1 MQGEVYLTTVN
12 VAHVAAFSEFDECGP
27 ITWFVFSWAIVTS
40 NCLSSMSSPQIRRV
54 NEHASIWTISDC
66 RMLSILIFLCCCY
79 VFHCFS
85 GLLVIIYVVF
95 VKQYLFCLNY
105 TSSMSR
111 DAALFWLLFIFC
123 NLFQLPISAK
133 TKHAPNIEVYE
144 STFSLHQK
152 ICRGEK
158 GTVWSNAL
166 ALHRGAQ
173 VLSCGSDVSVLR
185 VWTLDTRES

>member
-1 MQGEVYLTTVN
+1 MNSLGCANREHCLPIMQGEVYLTTVN
-12 VAHVAAFSEFDECGP
+12 VVHVAAFSEFDECGP
-27 ITWFVFSWAIVTS
+27 TTWFVFSWAIVTS

-54 NEHASIWTISDC
+54 NEHATIWTISDC

-85 GLLVIIYVVF
+85 GLLVIIYVFF

-133 TKHAPNIEVYE
+133 TKHAPNMEVYDPHFRCTRKSVE
-144 STFSLHQK
+144 VRKAQF
-152 ICRGEK
+152 
-158 GTVWSNAL
+158 
-166 ALHRGAQ
+166 GA
-173 VLSCGSDVSVLR
+173 
-185 VWTLDTRES
+185 TLWLFIVVPRY